1 MAHEIIAGVI
11 SKHAFVSP
19 TSLKFSGYI
28 AYMSRSEAVRT
39 ESYASHNFAFDD
51 MDFDGYNNY
60 MSNPEK
66 SSGLFSKDGNFLT
79 KSQVKNLQKQFAV
92 AQNNESNMMRTKT
105 GTDKNI
111 RLAIFQSM
119 KNNMI
124 KEPINWIIPEIK
136 LGSCSETISFMTVV
150 ALTRCD
156 TVSVD
161 LWLSKKLIGRY
172 SRWSQIFSRNF
183 FTVYSPTYLRT

>member
-66 SSGLFSKDGNFLT
+66 TSGLFSKDGIW
-79 KSQVKNLQKQFAV
+79 SRERA
-92 AQNNESNMMRTKT
+92 
-105 GTDKNI
+105 
-111 RLAIFQSM
+111 
-119 KNNMI
+119 
-124 KEPINWIIPEIK
+124 
-136 LGSCSETISFMTVV
+136 LG
-150 ALTRCD
+150 
-156 TVSVD
+156 
-161 LWLSKKLIGRY
+161 
-172 SRWSQIFSRNF
+172 
-183 FTVYSPTYLRT
+183 